1 MPERPFVH
9 SLSTDPPTG
18 REARL
23 MTRKGMHMARPR
35 NNIDSLIFEEGATVE
50 VTETNTPASDYFGRL
65 TFSGDIMLKRLPPD
79 VAMSLA
85 GTIMQGQP
93 LNPMVAN
100 TVAGAMKDWA
110 LENGATH
117 FCHWF
122 HPLTGSTAEK
132 HDAFLSVNGDGVA
145 IEKFSGNSLIVGEPD
160 ASSFPSG
167 GIRDTYEARGY
178 TAWDANSP
186 AFLLT
191 TTDGVTTLCI
201 PTAFASYT
209 GEALDMKTP
218 LIRSVQ
224 AVAKQAAR
232 VLKIFGTDE
241 GVTQVVGT
249 LGCEQEYFLIDQDLF
264 RERLDLVI
272 CGRTLIGATP
282 PKGHQLDDHYF
293 GAIPSRVLSYMTEV
307 ETRLFE
313 LGVPV
318 KTRHNE
324 VAPGQYELAPTFE
337 KTNVAVDHQMIT
349 MHILKDV
356 ARKHGFECLIHE
368 KPFAGINGSGKHNNW
383 SLSTDNGVNLFE
395 PKAETHNNLQFLV
408 FLCAVIRAVDKNAE
422 LLRASIASAGNDH
435 RLGANEAPPAIM
447 SVFLGEMLTDIIDQ
461 LEAGKPR
468 KTVKGGTLDLHADTL
483 SDVPRHAGDRNR
495 TSPFAFTGN
504 KFEFRAVGSTA
515 AVAWPTTVLNTI
527 VAESLDFMAGRLEK
541 EIGKKPTPA
550 KLDAAAR
557 SLLKDVIKEH
567 RRVCFDGD
575 GYSAEWAKEAAK
587 RGLPNIRNAAES
599 LPTLKSRLATSI
611 FSKYGVL
618 SARELKAR
626 GEVLLEQYCTNLE
639 IEGRTLST
647 IIYTQVL
654 PAALRAQAELAD
666 VVGATQV
673 AGVECPDTEEDLRTL
688 VGRISEM
695 RTGIREV
702 EAALKGHAK
711 NPEIHAKWLR
721 TELIPAMNRTRAACD
736 WIESRIPNEL
746 WPMPTYAQMLL
757 VGR

>member
-1 MPERPFVH
+1 
-9 SLSTDPPTG
+9 
-18 REARL
+18 
-23 MTRKGMHMARPR
+23 MTRKGMHMASPGS
-35 NNIDSLIFEEGATVE
+35 IDSLIFEEGAPVKA
-50 VTETNTPASDYFGRL
+50 TETNSRVSDYFGRL
-65 TFSGDIMLKRLPPD
+65 TFSGDVMLKRLPPD

-85 GTIMQGQP
+85 GTIMKGHP
-93 LNPMVAN
+93 LDPMVAN

-110 LENGATH
+110 IDNGATH

-145 IEKFSGNSLIVGEPD
+145 IEKFSGNALIVGEPD

-191 TTDGVTTLCI
+191 TTHGVTTLCI

-224 AVAKQAAR
+224 AVVKQATR
-232 VLKIFGTDE
+232 ILRIFGTDT
-241 GVTQVVGT
+241 GVNQVFGT
-249 LGCEQEYFLIDQDLF
+249 LGCEQEYFLIDQGLF
-264 RERLDLVI
+264 QERLDLVI

-293 GAIPSRVLSYMTEV
+293 GAIPSRVLSYMAEA
-307 ETRLFE
+307 ERRLFE
-313 LGVPV
+313 LGIPV

-337 KTNVAVDHQMIT
+337 RTNVAADHQMLT
-349 MHILKDV
+349 MHVLKDV
-356 ARKHGFECLIHE
+356 ARQHGFECLIHE

-383 SLSTDNGVNLFE
+383 SLSTDTGTNLLN
-395 PKAETHNNLQFLV
+395 PTVDTQTNLQFLV
-408 FLCAVIRAVDKNAE
+408 FLCAVIRAVDTHAE

-447 SVFLGEMLTDIIDQ
+447 SVFLGEMLTDIINQ

-468 KTVKGGTLDLHADTL
+468 KTVKGGTLDLHADSL

-515 AVAWPTTVLNTI
+515 SVAWPTTVLNTM
-527 VAESLDFMAGRLEK
+527 VAESLDFMASSLEK
-541 EIGKKPTPA
+541 MVGKKPTPA
-550 KLDAAAR
+550 KIESSVR
-557 SLLKDVIKEH
+557 SLLKEVVKKH

-575 GYSAEWAKEAAK
+575 GYSEEWTKEAAK
-587 RGLPNIRNAAES
+587 RGLPNICNAADS
-599 LPTLKSRLATSI
+599 LPIFKSRIATSL

-647 IIYTQVL
+647 IIRTQVL
-654 PAALRAQAELAD
+654 PASLRAQAELAD

-673 AGVECPDTEEDLRTL
+673 AGVECPDTEADLRAL
-688 VGRISEM
+688 VGQISKL
-695 RTGIREV
+695 RTGILEV
-702 EAALKGHAK
+702 EAALTSNTHD
-711 NPEIHAKWLR
+711 PEKYAKWLR
-721 TELIPAMNRTRAACD
+721 SELVPAMTRTRDASD
-736 WIESRIPNEL
+736 WIESRISAEL

>member
-1 MPERPFVH
+1 
-9 SLSTDPPTG
+9 
-18 REARL
+18 
-23 MTRKGMHMARPR
+23 MHMASPR
-35 NNIDSLIFEEGATVE
+35 NIDSLIFEEGATVE

-65 TFSGDIMLKRLPPD
+65 TFSGDVMLKRLPPD

-85 GTIMQGQP
+85 GTIMKGHP
-93 LNPMVAN
+93 LDPKVAN
-100 TVAGAMKDWA
+100 TVAAAMKDWA
-110 LENGATH
+110 IENGATH

-145 IEKFSGNSLIVGEPD
+145 IEKFSGNALIVGEPD

-218 LIRSVQ
+218 LIRSAQ
-224 AVAKQAAR
+224 AVAKQASR
-232 VLKIFGTDE
+232 VLRLFGADK
-241 GVTQVVGT
+241 GVDQVVGT
-249 LGCEQEYFLIDQDLF
+249 LGCEQEYFLIDQELF
-264 RERLDLVI
+264 RDRLDLVI
-272 CGRTLIGATP
+272 CGRTLVGATP

-307 ETRLFE
+307 ESRLFE
-313 LGVPV
+313 LGIPV

-337 KTNVAVDHQMIT
+337 KTNVAVDHQMLT

-368 KPFAGINGSGKHNNW
+368 KPFADVNGSGKHNNW
-383 SLSTDNGVNLFE
+383 SLSTNTGINLLD
-395 PKAETHNNLQFLV
+395 PKAETHTNMQFLV
-408 FLCAVIRAVDKNAE
+408 FLCAVIRAVDKHAE

-447 SVFLGEMLTDIIDQ
+447 SIFLGEMLTDIIDQ

-468 KTVKGGTLDLHADTL
+468 KTVKGGTLDLNGESL
-483 SDVPRHAGDRNR
+483 SNVPRHAGDRNR

-515 AVAWPTTVLNTI
+515 TVAWPTTVLNTM
-527 VAESLDFMAGRLEK
+527 VAESLDYMTSKIEK
-541 EIGKKPTPA
+541 TAGKKPTPA
-550 KLDAAAR
+550 KLESATRAV
-557 SLLKDVIKEH
+557 LKDIIKEH

-575 GYSAEWAKEAAK
+575 GYSEDWPKEAAK
-587 RGLPNIRNAAES
+587 RGLPNIRNSADS
-599 LPTLKSRLATSI
+599 LPTLKSRAATSL

-626 GEVLLEQYCTNLE
+626 GEVLLEQYCTKLE

-647 IIYTQVL
+647 IIKTQVL

-688 VGRISEM
+688 VGDISEM
-695 RTGIREV
+695 RSGILEV
-702 EAALKGHAK
+702 EAAMKDSNDDPEKHAK
-711 NPEIHAKWLR
+711 QLR
-721 TELIPAMNRTRAACD
+721 NTLVPAMERTRIACDRIEGRIPA
-736 WIESRIPNEL
+736 EL

>member
-1 MPERPFVH
+1 
-9 SLSTDPPTG
+9 
-18 REARL
+18 
-23 MTRKGMHMARPR
+23 MASPR
-35 NNIDSLIFEEGATVE
+35 NIDSLIFEEGATVE
-50 VTETNTPASDYFGRL
+50 VTDTNTPVSEYFGRL
-65 TFSGDIMLKRLPPD
+65 TFSGDVMLKRLPPE

-85 GTIMQGQP
+85 GTIEKGHP
-93 LNPMVAN
+93 LDPRVAN

-132 HDAFLSVNGDGVA
+132 HDAFLSVSGDGVA
-145 IEKFSGNSLIVGEPD
+145 IERFTGNSLIVGEPD

-191 TTDGVTTLCI
+191 TTDGITTLCI

-218 LIRSVQ
+218 LIRSIQ
-224 AVAKQAAR
+224 AVAKQASR
-232 VLKIFGTDE
+232 ILRLFGTDK
-241 GVTQVVGT
+241 GVDQVIGT
-249 LGCEQEYFLIDQDLF
+249 LGCEQEYFLIDQELF
-264 RERLDLVI
+264 QERLDLVI
-272 CGRTLIGATP
+272 CGRTLIGAMP

-293 GAIPSRVLSYMTEV
+293 GAIPSRVLSYMAEV
-307 ETRLFE
+307 ESRLFE
-313 LGVPV
+313 LGIPV

-337 KTNVAVDHQMIT
+337 KTNVAADHQMLT
-349 MHILKDV
+349 MHVLKDV

-383 SLSTDNGVNLFE
+383 SLSTDTGVNLFD
-395 PKAETHNNLQFLV
+395 PKAEPHTNMQFLI
-408 FLCAVIRAVDKNAE
+408 FLCAVIRAVDKHAE

-468 KTVKGGTLDLHADTL
+468 KTVKGGTLDLNGDTL
-483 SDVPRHAGDRNR
+483 SQIPRHTGDRNR

-515 AVAWPTTVLNTI
+515 TVAWPTTVLNTM
-527 VAESLDFMAGRLEK
+527 VSESLDYLASKLEK
-541 EIGKKPTPA
+541 EVGKKPTPA
-550 KLDAAAR
+550 KLDTAAR
-557 SLLKDVIKEH
+557 SLLKQVIKEH

-575 GYSAEWAKEAAK
+575 GYSEDWTKEAAT
-587 RGLPNIRNAAES
+587 RGLPNIRDSAES
-599 LPTLKSRLATSI
+599 LPTLKLRSTTSL

-626 GEVLLEQYCTNLE
+626 SDVLLEQYCTKLE

-647 IIYTQVL
+647 IIRTQVL
-654 PAALRAQAELAD
+654 PAALRAQAEVAD

-673 AGVECPDTEEDLRTL
+673 AGVECPDTEEDLRDL
-688 VGRISEM
+688 VGQISEM
-695 RTGIREV
+695 RRGILEV
-702 EAALKGHAK
+702 EAVMNDRSLDLEKQAK
-711 NPEIHAKWLR
+711 LLR
-721 TELIPAMNRTRAACD
+721 GKLVPAMERTRAASD
-736 WIESRIPNEL
+736 WIEARISAEL